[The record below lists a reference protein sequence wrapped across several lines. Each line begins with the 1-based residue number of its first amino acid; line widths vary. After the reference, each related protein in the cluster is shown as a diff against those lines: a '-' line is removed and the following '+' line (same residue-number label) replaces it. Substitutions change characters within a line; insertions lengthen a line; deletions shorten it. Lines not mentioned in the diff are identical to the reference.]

1 MRPVSGACKADG
13 HGRPCPLHGCGFEQ
27 LSFRCAR
34 QCGSVLGSR
43 PHNGREEVSE
53 RGCGVN
59 GVEVE
64 VDNHVVG
71 VIDRALDP
79 LGAHACVPSRVIE
92 LSEGLGPGFEV
103 RDGVLDA
110 KRHHVFDGTQICPS
124 GTSQEA
130 GISGAPSAYGSAVS
144 VATLCATHDDARQ
157 LRIALLAELRQVVGF
172 DAFAWLLTDPETEVG
187 TSPIADVPC
196 LPDLPRLIRLKY
208 ATIVNRWTHQPQ
220 PVSRLHHATNGRLGE
235 SLLWR
240 ELLADHGVSDVASMV
255 FRDRFGCWSFLDL
268 WRIGGQFAVAE
279 ADMLDEH
286 TEVIT
291 EALRR
296 CVARTFAE
304 SSTKRAVDRSGPIV
318 LVLSADLEVRAQT
331 PDTEQYLRALV
342 PPDDDRRAI
351 PAAAYNV
358 CAQLLAVEAGVD
370 DHAPVARVHLGRGD
384 WLTLRAARIGDD
396 IAVSIETSSP
406 ADRLSLFSRSAA
418 LTTREAQLVHLLAD
432 GADTRALA
440 QQMFLS
446 EHTVQD
452 HLKSIFTKTGTHSRR
467 EVLSRATGS

>member
-1 MRPVSGACKADG
+1 M
-13 HGRPCPLHGCGFEQ
+13 
-27 LSFRCAR
+27 
-34 QCGSVLGSR
+34 
-43 PHNGREEVSE
+43 
-53 RGCGVN
+53 
-59 GVEVE
+59 
-64 VDNHVVG
+64 
-71 VIDRALDP
+71 
-79 LGAHACVPSRVIE
+79 
-92 LSEGLGPGFEV
+92 
-103 RDGVLDA
+103 
-110 KRHHVFDGTQICPS
+110 
-124 GTSQEA
+124 
-130 GISGAPSAYGSAVS
+130 S
-144 VATLCATHDDARQ
+144 VAKLCATHEDARQ
-157 LRIALLAELRQVVGF
+157 LRLALLAELRRVVPF

-196 LPDLPRLIRLKY
+196 LSDLPQLIRLKY
-208 ATIVNRWTHQPQ
+208 ATLINRWTHQSQ
-220 PVSRLHHATNGRLGE
+220 PVARLHHATNGRLEE

-240 ELLADHGVSDVASMV
+240 ELLADHGVSDVVSMV

-268 WRIGGQFAVAE
+268 WRIGGQFTEAE
-279 ADMLDEH
+279 VGVLDKH

-296 CVARTFAE
+296 CAARTFAE

-318 LVLSADLEVRAQT
+318 LVLSADLEVQAQT

-358 CAQLLAVEAGVD
+358 GAQLLAVETGVD
-370 DHAPVARVHLGRGD
+370 DHPPVARVHLARGD
-384 WLTLRAARIGDD
+384 WLTLRAARIGDS
-396 IAVSIETSSP
+396 IAVSIEMSSP

-418 LTTREAQLVHLLAD
+418 LSTREAQLVQLLAA

-452 HLKSIFTKTGTHSRR
+452 HLKSIFAKTGTRSRR
-467 EVLSRATGS
+467 ELLSRATGS